1 LGIRRHD
8 ELSAASLEVICCSEE
23 IFQDHLGAPRMPSH
37 GEDCRQ
43 QVIPKIFG
51 KSIDPSRT
59 PRYSRSLRELY
70 HIVRIHELSSK
81 EAGFM
86 EFAGIKAHGLGKRY
100 GSGSSAVTVLEDLDI
115 EIQPQSFV
123 SLLGPSG
130 CGKSTLLKILGGI
143 EEASAGDV
151 TVNGLP
157 VADAVKNRQFGLVP
171 QKPALLPWKSAID
184 NTRMLRQ
191 IATRRKRGADIDAAA
206 AQALEMVGL
215 TAAANKLPHQLSGGM
230 AQRVSIARALALDPE
245 ILLMDE
251 PFGALDAITR
261 DEMNLRLAD
270 VWAETR
276 KTIVFVTH
284 SIPEAVFLSDVIHVM
299 GTNPGRIVETLKI
312 DLPRPRTLDVFDDPT
327 FQEYAAHLRR
337 QLEPKAV
344 A

>member
-1 LGIRRHD
+1 
-8 ELSAASLEVICCSEE
+8 
-23 IFQDHLGAPRMPSH
+23 
-37 GEDCRQ
+37 
-43 QVIPKIFG
+43 
-51 KSIDPSRT
+51 
-59 PRYSRSLRELY
+59 
-70 HIVRIHELSSK
+70 
-81 EAGFM
+81 M
-86 EFAGIKAHGLGKRY
+86 EFEGIKAQGLEKRY
-100 GSGSSAVTVLEDLDI
+100 GSGSTAVTVLEDLDI

-157 VADAVKNRQFGLVP
+157 VADAVKERQFGLVP
-171 QKPALLPWKSAID
+171 QKAALLPWKSAID
-184 NTRMLRQ
+184 NIRMLRQ
-191 IATRRKRGADIDAAA
+191 IATRKKRGADIDEAASK
-206 AQALEMVGL
+206 ALEMVGL

-230 AQRVSIARALALDPE
+230 AQRVSIARALALDPQ

-299 GTNPGRIVETLKI
+299 GTNPGRIVETLEI

-327 FQEYAAHLRR
+327 FQEYTAHLRR